1 MSLRPFHVESL
12 VPHKKSVCCGFF
24 VIGLSVSKENIEAL
38 LHIIDSS
45 IKLLVSSSITQNR
58 ANRVIFSYQ
67 CAVVSSL
74 LVFQYP
80 RKISNHCCTVLIHQ
94 AHSSS
99 VVLSPKIGLI
109 ELFSHSPCIK
119 TILTVAY
126 SHLPTDCCCK
136 SIHCAFYHSSC

>member
-1 MSLRPFHVESL
+1 MVSL
-12 VPHKKSVCCGFF
+12 
-24 VIGLSVSKENIEAL
+24 
-38 LHIIDSS
+38 
-45 IKLLVSSSITQNR
+45 LLVFQYPRKISKHCCTLLIHFSNSSSVVLSPKNR

-80 RKISNHCCTVLIHQ
+80 RKISKHCCTLLIHQ

-99 VVLSPKIGLI
+99 VVLSPKIGPI